1 MASRRRELALA
12 GWEARAAR
20 AILQRMDDINIRVS
34 TGDGDDGVSLRR
46 LAELGQSRPPAAPVV
61 LAEVDGRPVAAM
73 GISDGHAVADPAR
86 ASSWVMTVLRLRRL
100 ETRAIIAVFG
110 A

>member
-1 MASRRRELALA
+1 
-12 GWEARAAR
+12 
-20 AILQRMDDINIRVS
+20 MDDINIRVS
-34 TGDGDDGVSLRR
+34 TGDGDDAESLRR
-46 LAELGQSRPPAAPVV
+46 LAELDRSRPPAAPVM

-73 GISDGHAVADPAR
+73 GLSDGHAVADPAR
-86 ASSWVMTVLRLRRL
+86 AGSWVMTVLSLRRL